1 MLVVTN
7 LHIFGTTTVV
17 DIAATATVDLILVL
31 GGVLEARRLRFS
43 NEGDAVIV
51 PDLCVYRVRYGFFEP
66 LALLLYDL
74 FFEEAAYLLL
84 AFIARFVLALD
95 ENEWTDTVS
104 VHEVGF
110 VFVLPA
116 LLSGRHVADRDP
128 LATLGHN
135 IFLFLAACHI
145 S

>member
-7 LHIFGTTTVV
+7 LHTFGTTTVV

-116 LLSGRHVADRDP
+116 LLTGRHVADRDP
-128 LATLGHN
+128 LATLGHS